1 MARTIDLRL
10 PGVSFEAAVKRM
22 IATPP
27 PKKAKQPKAASSKPH
42 RKRTV

>member
-10 PGVSFEAAVKRM
+10 PGVTFETAVKRM

-27 PKKAKQPKAASSKPH
+27 SKKAKHRKAANPKS
-42 RKRTV
+42 RNKRTV